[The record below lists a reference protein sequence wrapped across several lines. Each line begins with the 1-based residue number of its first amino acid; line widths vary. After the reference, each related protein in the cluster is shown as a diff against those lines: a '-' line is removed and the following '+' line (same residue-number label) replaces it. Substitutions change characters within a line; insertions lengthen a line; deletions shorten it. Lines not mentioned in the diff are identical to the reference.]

1 MPGPVIVVVAD
12 DGRVLDALA
21 RDLERRF
28 GGDYLVLAERS
39 PTEAV
44 ATLERLAAQADEP
57 VALVVAARHME
68 GLDGLGLLL
77 RARELH
83 PAAKRVLLEQRGEW
97 TSGEPVVRA
106 MTLGQVD
113 YLLFRP
119 WRPREQFLYLPVSE
133 FLAAWEKSRAPSP
146 EAIQIVGRRWAA
158 RSHELRDTLARIG
171 IPYGFYADDSP
182 AGRHLLEQAGEDGRR
197 LPVVLFRR
205 GQALVDPTHAELT
218 AALGLRTSPPP
229 GGCDILIVGA
239 GPAGL
244 AAAVYAASEGFDT
257 QVLEPAVPG
266 GQAGTS
272 SHIRNYLG
280 FPYGLSGEELT
291 TRAIQQAWLFGADL
305 VLAQAATGLRA
316 SGPDRLVRLSGG
328 GEVTS
333 RAVIL
338 ATGVAWRRLG
348 VPALEALSGAG
359 VFYGAAGSEARA
371 LRGEDVYVVGA
382 GNSAGQAAVH
392 LSAYAASVTIVTI
405 DERLGE
411 FMSDYLVRKV
421 RATPTIAVVL
431 HTEVVDGH
439 GRQHL
444 EGLTLRDRHTGATRT
459 VPASALFVLIGA
471 EPRTDWL
478 EGVVERDE
486 RGYVLTGR
494 DLVGA
499 DGWPPAGWPLERPP
513 LPLET
518 SLPGVFAAGDVRYR
532 SVKRVASA
540 VGEGSI
546 CVQLVHEYLSE
557 PQGQAGGPAR
567 VDAGGF
573 TASVWALARRVPTG
587 RATTYGTLAEAHY
600 GVARGARGVGQAMAR
615 CPDDVPW
622 WRVVHADGSMKG
634 TAGADEQR
642 ARLAEEGVPLTSD
655 GRVDWARAGGPWS
668 P

>member
-1 MPGPVIVVVAD
+1 MSQSIIFLVVD
-12 DGRVLDALA
+12 DEGLLDQLA
-21 RDLERRF
+21 GDLDRRF
-28 GGDYLVLAERS
+28 GRDYRVVAERS
-39 PTEAV
+39 PTGAV
-44 ATLERLAAQADEP
+44 AALERLAAGTDP
-57 VALVVAARHME
+57 VALVVAARHMA

-77 RARELH
+77 RAHELH
-83 PAAKRVLLEQRGEW
+83 PAAKRVLLEHRGEW

-113 YLLFRP
+113 YVLFRP
-119 WRPREQFLYLPVSE
+119 WLPREQFLYLPVSE
-133 FLAAWEKSRAPSP
+133 FLAAWEKSRAPAQ

-158 RSHELRDTLARIG
+158 RSHELRETLARIG
-171 IPYGFYADDSP
+171 IPYGFYPDDSP
-182 AGRHLLEQAGEDGRR
+182 DGRRLLEQAGQDGRR

-205 GQALVDPTHAELT
+205 GLVLVDPSHAELS
-218 AALGLRTSPPP
+218 AALGLRTSPAP
-229 GGCDILIVGA
+229 GGCDVLIVGA

-244 AAAVYAASEGFDT
+244 AAAVYAASEGYEA

-272 SHIRNYLG
+272 SNIRNYLG
-280 FPYGLSGEELT
+280 FPYGLSGDELT
-291 TRAIQQAWLFGADL
+291 TRAVQQAWLFGADL

-316 SGPDRLVRLSGG
+316 RGPDRLVRLSDG
-328 GEVTS
+328 GEVTT
-333 RAVIL
+333 RAVVL

-348 VPALEALSGAG
+348 VPALEALNGAG

-392 LSAYAASVTIVTI
+392 LSGYAASVTIVTI

-411 FMSDYLVRKV
+411 FMSDYLVQKV
-421 RATPTIAVVL
+421 QATPSIRVVL

-439 GRQHL
+439 GRQRL

-459 VPASALFVLIGA
+459 VAASALFILIGA

-478 EGVVERDE
+478 DGVVERDH

-494 DLVGA
+494 DLLQR
-499 DGWPPAGWPLERPP
+499 DGRPPPAWPLERPP

-546 CVQLVHEYLSE
+546 AIQLVHEYLAE
-557 PQGQAGGPAR
+557 PPGPAGG
-567 VDAGGF
+567 
-573 TASVWALARRVPTG
+573 
-587 RATTYGTLAEAHY
+587 
-600 GVARGARGVGQAMAR
+600 
-615 CPDDVPW
+615 
-622 WRVVHADGSMKG
+622 
-634 TAGADEQR
+634 
-642 ARLAEEGVPLTSD
+642 
-655 GRVDWARAGGPWS
+655 
-668 P
+668 